1 MSKAIVLISAGMD
14 STVCAT
20 VAKKEVGSVIGLH
33 FQYGQRSA
41 KKELECVEK
50 IAEFLGF
57 ERLEVVDL
65 EKIFRSVGGSAL
77 TDKSIEVPVHGGEGI
92 PVTYVPFR
100 NGVFLAV
107 AVAYAVG
114 WGVEKVYIGVN
125 QVDFSGYPD
134 CRDVFIKAM
143 QEAVSR
149 GIPDSSSVEIVAPL
163 QYLSKVEIVKLG
175 VEIGAPFH
183 LTWSCYRE
191 GEVAC
196 GRCDSCRL
204 RYQGF
209 KEAGLEDPIPYEVL
223 PE

>member
-1 MSKAIVLISAGMD
+1 MAKAIVLVSSGMD
-14 STVCAT
+14 STVCAAL
-20 VAKKEVGSVIGLH
+20 AKKEVGSVIGLH

-41 KKELECVEK
+41 KKEFECVER
-50 IAEFLGF
+50 IAEFLKF
-57 ERLEVVDL
+57 EKLEVVNL
-65 EKIFRSVGGSAL
+65 ERIFRSIGASAL
-77 TDKSIEVPVHGGEGI
+77 TDSSIEVPEYGGEGI

-114 WGVEKVYIGVN
+114 WGVENIYIGVN

-143 QEAVSR
+143 QEAVSC
-149 GIPDSSSVEIVAPL
+149 GIPNSGGVRIVAPL
-163 QYLSKVEIVKLG
+163 QYLSKVEIVRLG
-175 VEIGAPFH
+175 VEVGAPFH

-204 RYQGF
+204 RYKGF
-209 KEAGLEDPIPYEVL
+209 KEAGVKDPIPYEVL